1 MATFKVLL
9 FGPQATL
16 AGSCEVDVTLESA
29 TISATDLLDELGNSL
44 PAIQASL
51 ATSRLAVNHEFV
63 PPETEINPDSE
74 IALIGMISGG

>member
-1 MATFKVLL
+1 MATYKVLL

-16 AGSCEVDVTLESA
+16 AGSREVDVMLESA
-29 TISATDLLDELGNSL
+29 TVTATDIIEELSKSL
-44 PAIQASL
+44 PSIKASL

-63 PPETEINPDSE
+63 TAETEVDPNSE